1 MNAVASSDF
10 QPKGVRESRADHVA
24 AKATDSI
31 QELERV
37 LDLSGVMSGGT
48 LGQKSVEQERPSLA
62 ASSGK
67 DRAYKAGKSKA
78 HGARRESEELVVPKK
93 ACNQTRWREG
103 APL

>member
-1 MNAVASSDF
+1 MNALASSDY
-10 QPKGVRESRADHVA
+10 QPKGVRESRAGHVA

-37 LDLSGVMSGGT
+37 WDLYGVESGVT

-67 DRAYKAGKSKA
+67 DRAYKAEKPKA
-78 HGARRESEELVVPKK
+78 HGARREYKK
-93 ACNQTRWREG
+93 LRRHVCRANHWIV
-103 APL
+103 